1 MVIAMT
7 AKIVTLIWTITTLT
21 TKRPLILVMTMIL
34 MIKVLVRSPLPL
46 FIISIHAFN
55 SGANCQTDESD
66 EEQSTS
72 SRGSRALPTRKRKSS
87 QLDDGQATKRA
98 KTSRKGKGK
107 AVNNSAPHNPRSFGD
122 EGNNFNF
129 QNSLSYDLPPLITT
143 RAIFEAL
150 TKRIFRTSKANLGNF
165 CQIFAQTPLKVL
177 TFCSGTES
185 PILGLQMVQKSK
197 FSPLNLLESSTKQ
210 FLGLRAKYGEQFKFV
225 FDHEGSAEIHPAKA
239 AYIQRNFPSKA
250 ILRDIIELVLDED
263 PEHPRTM

>member
-1 MVIAMT
+1 MT
-7 AKIVTLIWTITTLT
+7 
-21 TKRPLILVMTMIL
+21 LV
-34 MIKVLVRSPLPL
+34 IKVLVRSPSPL
-46 FIISIHAFN
+46 ILLSIYAFN
-55 SGANCQTDESD
+55 LRANYQIDESD

-72 SRGSRALPTRKRKSS
+72 SRSSRALVKGKRKFSP
-87 QLDDGQATKRA
+87 LDDNQPTKRA
-98 KTSRKGKGK
+98 KTSRKGKPK
-107 AVNNSAPHNPRSFGD
+107 AVENSAPPNPRSFGD

-150 TKRIFRTSKANLGNF
+150 TKRIFRTSKANLQNF

-197 FSPLNLLESSTKQ
+197 FSPLNLLESLAKQ
-210 FLGLRAKYGEQFKFV
+210 FLALRAEYGEHFKFL
-225 FDHEGSAEIHPAKA
+225 FEHEGSAEIHPAKA